1 MQKAIGTLSYL
12 KGTFADGRVVYW
24 HKTKEYVDK
33 AKNATFYKSPKLAE
47 KAKKNWEEWWNTA
60 KSLTENHMDK
70 LEEAKSSQAA
80 YIRALQSCREDIRNR
95 RKTILKIQNKI
106 NELEGK

>member
-1 MQKAIGTLSYL
+1 MEKAIGTLVYL

-47 KAKKNWEEWWNTA
+47 KAKKNWEDWWNAA
-60 KSLTENHMDK
+60 KGLAENYVDK
-70 LEEAKSSQAA
+70 PTFKFEDVNPWINWEVKYADVTEAK
-80 YIRALQSCREDIRNR
+80 
-95 RKTILKIQNKI
+95 
-106 NELEGK
+106 

>member
-47 KAKKNWEEWWNTA
+47 RAKKNWEDWWNTT
-60 KSLTENHMDK
+60 KELTSKMNDGIKFEDLNPWIDWEVK
-70 LEEAKSSQAA
+70 LADVTEAK
-80 YIRALQSCREDIRNR
+80 
-95 RKTILKIQNKI
+95 
-106 NELEGK
+106 